1 MLEKYK
7 PCYRSLITLGI
18 PIIIGQLGSIIT
30 GFADTIMVG
39 QHSTEELAAA
49 SFVNNIIN
57 AFIILGTGFS
67 FNLTPLIGM
76 NLARRKHIAIGAWL
90 KNSLAANLTTTL
102 LLLTILTMVYLHL
115 DALHQPQEIMP
126 LIRPYFLISLISIV
140 FVMAANSFRQF
151 VEGIANPSISM
162 WVLLA
167 GNLLNVAGNYL
178 LIYGKGGLPEMGL
191 LGAGISTLLS
201 RIVML
206 LLFVAVFLRR
216 RSYHSYRKG
225 FALSRINSASWK
237 TLNAIGWPIGLQQG
251 LEAATFCITAIMVG
265 WIGKLELAAHQIAIT
280 VSLISFTIY
289 LGLGSAVAI
298 RTSYFKS
305 AGDWD
310 MVRKITLAGI
320 HLALVVVALVCAFL
334 YFSQSWLGY
343 LFTND
348 EAVIQV
354 VKILL
359 PILMLY
365 QLGDS
370 IQIILT
376 NALRGLAD
384 VSVIMLISLIANFA
398 IAIPSGYLLGFVFDC
413 GVAGLW
419 FAFPISFVCSVVMLS
434 WRTRQQV
441 GRHLHPSL
449 R

>member
-115 DALHQPQEIMP
+115 NALHQPQEIMP

-216 RSYHSYRKG
+216 HSYRKG

-348 EAVIQV
+348 EAVIRV

-398 IAIPSGYLLGFVFDC
+398 IAIPSGYLLGFVLDC